1 MARKTAPAIHD
12 ILENIERVQTR
23 MISVTFAEF
32 QGSWELRFAVQRA
45 IEIISEASRR
55 VPDEI
60 KNLRPEIHWRRIAGI
75 GNVLRHDYYTISD
88 KVIWDVVRVDLPLLQ
103 RAVEAIAKSLD
114 E

>member
-1 MARKTAPAIHD
+1 MARKAAPAIHD

-55 VPDEI
+55 IPDEM
-60 KNLRPEIHWRRIAGI
+60 KNLRPEIHWRRIAGRWHWPDLKE
-75 GNVLRHDYYTISD
+75 LRRRARERS
-88 KVIWDVVRVDLPLLQ
+88 WSALGRCASPPLPLTAPL
-103 RAVEAIAKSLD
+103 
-114 E
+114 